1 MTCTVMCLVVTH
13 DNILGSD
20 FWILS
25 LRSYVIWLLQ
35 TITHSYHYHAM
46 SITSFSYVE
55 NPCPCIHGMLLS
67 SPCCILV
74 SHLRSHAYGWKY
86 YCSGT
91 GCRYFFIRS
100 SIIKFHCYF
109 QKGGKKREGMRERK
123 GEKEDNQ
130 NFILTNR
137 KMDHHS
143 MNSGGRIKNL
153 WKKIK
158 LVNIWSKGKGKL
170 LKV

>member
-1 MTCTVMCLVVTH
+1 MTCTVMCLVVTY

-35 TITHSYHYHAM
+35 TITHSYHYHAI

-74 SHLRSHAYGWKY
+74 SHLRSHGYGWKY
-86 YCSGT
+86 YWSGT
-91 GCRYFFIRS
+91 GCRYFFY
-100 SIIKFHCYF
+100 SIFHN
-109 QKGGKKREGMRERK
+109 QVSLLLPKRGEKREKEWAKERERGRK
-123 GEKEDNQ
+123 RRQPELHSNKQKNGSLRNEWWWENNRLMEKNKIGEYMK
-130 NFILTNR
+130 
-137 KMDHHS
+137 
-143 MNSGGRIKNL
+143 
-153 WKKIK
+153 
-158 LVNIWSKGKGKL
+158 
-170 LKV
+170 